1 MLCTCVLT
9 ENDSGLE
16 LCIICAFIFQVL
28 TVPVDHCPQ
37 AYGLVLTHIQGW
49 KIVYSGDTRPCLALI
64 KAGKSFA
71 RVVKG
76 TRDEELPRLPVSLVG
91 AVSYSFGSKPP

>member
-1 MLCTCVLT
+1 MLKISV
-9 ENDSGLE
+9 EG
-16 LCIICAFIFQVL
+16 FFYFQVL

-37 AYGLVLTHIQGW
+37 AYGLVLTHKRGW

-71 RVVKG
+71 RAG
-76 TRDEELPRLPVSLVG
+76 GGIRDEEMYPKIDGSFLVH
-91 AVSYSFGSKPP
+91 SS

>member
-1 MLCTCVLT
+1 MLKISV
-9 ENDSGLE
+9 EG
-16 LCIICAFIFQVL
+16 FFYFQVL

-37 AYGLVLTHIQGW
+37 AYGLVLTHKRGW

-71 RVVKG
+71 RVGGG
-76 TRDEELPRLPVSLVG
+76 TRDEEMYPKIDGSFLVH
-91 AVSYSFGSKPP
+91 SS

>member
-37 AYGLVLTHIQGW
+37 AYGLVLTHKQGW

>member
-1 MLCTCVLT
+1 M
-9 ENDSGLE
+9 
-16 LCIICAFIFQVL
+16 
-28 TVPVDHCPQ
+28 PVDHCPQ
-37 AYGLVLTHIQGW
+37 AYGLVLTHKRGW